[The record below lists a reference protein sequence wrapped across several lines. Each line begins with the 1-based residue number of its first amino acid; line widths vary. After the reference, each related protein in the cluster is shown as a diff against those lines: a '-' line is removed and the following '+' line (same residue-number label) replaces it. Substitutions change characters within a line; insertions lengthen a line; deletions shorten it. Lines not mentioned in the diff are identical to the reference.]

1 MGWLLKNIR
10 SEGTIGK
17 NRGDYMK
24 NSVIGVLIVAILTA
38 GAGRITFNGHTE
50 TWYNLPMQKVV
61 ERSDKAIG
69 LTDMYWIR
77 EDGVK
82 MYAQWVICA
91 AHPSKIRYSRIQT
104 SLGEGIIL
112 DTHTSKD
119 TELIDIATTW

>member
-1 MGWLLKNIR
+1 MERLIRVLLA
-10 SEGTIGK
+10 
-17 NRGDYMK
+17 
-24 NSVIGVLIVAILTA
+24 VVLTA
-38 GAGRITFNGHTE
+38 SLGRVQYEGHTE
-50 TWYNLPMQKVV
+50 TWYDLDMSKVI

-69 LTDMYWIR
+69 LNDMYWVR

-119 TELIDIATTW
+119 TELIDIATTWGTKQ